1 MSEEMIAQIAAAV
14 EAVAV
19 LAEEGAIPADVA
31 DAVVAALE
39 AAAAAEGDAG
49 LKAAEALLEA
59 VAMLMEDGNEEEAM
73 PAEEAAA

>member
-1 MSEEMIAQIAAAV
+1 MSEEMIAKIAAAV

-39 AAAAAEGDAG
+39 ASAAAEGDAG

-59 VAMLMEDGNEEEAM
+59 VAMLMEDGEEEAM

>member
-19 LAEEGAIPADVA
+19 LADEGAIPADVA

-39 AAAAAEGDAG
+39 AAASAEGDAG

-59 VAMLMEDGNEEEAM
+59 VAMLMEDGEEEAM

>member
-49 LKAAEALLEA
+49 FKAAEALLEA
-59 VAMLMEDGNEEEAM
+59 VAMLMEDGSEEEAM

>member
-59 VAMLMEDGNEEEAM
+59 VAMLMEDGSEEEAM

>member
-1 MSEEMIAQIAAAV
+1 MSEEMIAKIAAAV
-14 EAVAV
+14 EAVSV

-59 VAMLMEDGNEEEAM
+59 VAMLMEDGEEEAV